1 VTLTRLSGSFVFS
14 STQRML
20 TSRPAPL
27 TASRPLHARTPGK
40 ALQKARGILQENA
53 LQAPRTAKTLRVQ
66 LQTPLKGNSYYK
78 TASLS
83 N

>member
-1 VTLTRLSGSFVFS
+1 
-14 STQRML
+14 ML

-53 LQAPRTAKTLRVQ
+53 LQAPRTAKALRVQ

-83 N
+83 D